1 MSYKG
6 HRCEQLL
13 RHNREFYDIIRIRY
27 GWKFNDK
34 CQDSETKKWWLES
47 LENFSWGKRWNNITN
62 IEFCPF
68 CSEKLELEL

>member
-13 RHNREFYDIIRIRY
+13 NHNIELNDVIRIRY
-27 GWKFNDK
+27 GWQFDK
-34 CQDSETKKWWLES
+34 YHQDNETKKWWLES
-47 LENFSWGKRWNNITN
+47 LEIDFDWDINYWNNVTN

-68 CSEKLELEL
+68 CSEKL